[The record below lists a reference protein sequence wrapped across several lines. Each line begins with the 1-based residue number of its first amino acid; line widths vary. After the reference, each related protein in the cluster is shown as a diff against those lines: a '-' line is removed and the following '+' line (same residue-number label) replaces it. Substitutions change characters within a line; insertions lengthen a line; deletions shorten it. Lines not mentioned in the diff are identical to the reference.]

1 MTEMQLRN
9 LIVSTAAAHI
19 GYNEKD
25 GSHRKIVD
33 TYNAHKPL
41 AQGYAVKYTDEW
53 CATFGSFVAIKAGL
67 TDIIPTECGCER
79 QIKLFQQMGCWQEN
93 DAYIPEPGDYIYYHW
108 KDGADYAAT
117 DCTGWADHVGIV
129 ERVQGNVITVIE
141 GNKADAVGRR
151 NLSINGRYVRGF
163 GTPNYIGKAK
173 KENTATNAA
182 VDKLAR
188 LGVINSPELWK
199 DEAASGEVEYLGK
212 LIENAACVITRAGKR
227 TETAE
232 EGILALVE
240 AGVISTPEYWL
251 KNYKNRPNLGALLC
265 ALGGSVK

>member
-1 MTEMQLRN
+1 MTEKQLRG
-9 LIVSTAAAHI
+9 LIVSTAATYI

-33 TYNAHKPL
+33 AYNAHKPL

-79 QIKLFQQMGCWQEN
+79 QIKLFQKMGCWQEN
-93 DAYIPEPGDYIYYHW
+93 DTYVPAPGDYIYYHW
-108 KDGADYAAT
+108 KDGADYAST

-129 ERVQGNVITVIE
+129 ESVQGNVITVIE

-151 NLSINGRYVRGF
+151 NLSVNGRYIRGF
-163 GTPNYIGKAK
+163 GTPDYIGKAE
-173 KENTATNAA
+173 KENAPTNAA
-182 VDKLAR
+182 IDKLAR
-188 LGVINSPELWK
+188 IGVINSPDYWK
-199 DEAASGEVEYLGK
+199 AASASGKVEYLGL
-212 LIENAACVITRAGKR
+212 LIQNAAGKIKQAGKR

-232 EGILALVE
+232 DGIDALAK
-240 AGVISTPEYWL
+240 AGVIGTPEYWL
-251 KNYKNRPNLGALLC
+251 KHYGDLDNLGSLLC
-265 ALGGSVK
+265 ALGGAVK